1 MGGDVH
7 DVGRGSF
14 HSRRP
19 SLDGWY
25 MPVSDPR
32 EYGTLGVGRHDNP
45 ALSAFRWRGPG
56 SHQPTPLRARHPR
69 LAKITL
75 PNRDMPT
82 KWIHPLVLK
91 NTEAGSMRCAGVR
104 PQTELPLAPGPAGD
118 CARFERGWWAGT
130 KSPAPA
136 APAARSRTV
145 APADWG
151 MARGVP
157 RRHKGEGPTSYF
169 LLTSGAAC
177 SLSLKDQL
185 TEHQCSVP

>member
-1 MGGDVH
+1 MPDQPGSLFFLVQGGYGGDVH

-19 SLDGWY
+19 SLNGRC
-25 MPVSDPR
+25 MSVSDPR

-56 SHQPTPLRARHPR
+56 SHQPTPLRACHPR
-69 LAKITL
+69 LAENTP

-118 CARFERGWWAGT
+118 CARFERGCVRTGSERAG
-130 KSPAPA
+130 SA
-136 APAARSRTV
+136 AMPLAV
-145 APADWG
+145 
-151 MARGVP
+151 
-157 RRHKGEGPTSYF
+157 
-169 LLTSGAAC
+169 
-177 SLSLKDQL
+177 Q
-185 TEHQCSVP
+185 